1 MKAEL
6 EMEQNSQQKFP
17 EPPEYGRR
25 HVSKDKQ
32 SKLGKLWRLRGGAP
46 RRHGINTKPWRDA
59 RVSDVVIVSEEAV
72 GQNNR
77 ARSQGPLD
85 EQTQLDREHVRMGR
99 KS

>member
-17 EPPEYGRR
+17 EPPGYGRR

-32 SKLGKLWRLRGGAP
+32 SKLGKLWRLKGGAP
-46 RRHGINTKPWRDA
+46 RRHGINTKPWRGA
-59 RVSDVVIVSEEAV
+59 RDSDVAIVSEEAT

-77 ARSQGPLD
+77 TRSQGPLD
-85 EQTQLDREHVRMGR
+85 ERVRE
-99 KS
+99 